1 MLAGVASG
9 IARYAGVDVTIVRI
23 AFVLVTLVGGIGIPL
38 YLASWLLIPDEDSPQ
53 SIAAG
58 FASDVHEWR
67 N

>member
-9 IARYAGVDVTIVRI
+9 IARYVGVDVTIVRI

-38 YLASWLLIPDEDSPQ
+38 YLASWLLIPDEDSAE

-58 FASDVHEWR
+58 FASDVQTWR